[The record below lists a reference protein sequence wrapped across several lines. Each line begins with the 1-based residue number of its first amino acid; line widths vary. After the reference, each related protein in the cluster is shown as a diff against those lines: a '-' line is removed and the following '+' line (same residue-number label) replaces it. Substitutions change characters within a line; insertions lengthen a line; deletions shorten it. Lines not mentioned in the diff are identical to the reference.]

1 MISTHAPAGG
11 ATYTGLNDFRQ
22 KLHFYSR
29 PCGRGDCTIP
39 ALIKMYGLFLL
50 TPLREGRHV
59 AIEMIAGMGI
69 FLLTPL
75 REGRLLALAQMV
87 SLEAIST
94 HAPAGGATLMAELT
108 EVSVRFLLTPLREGR
123 PRRFPAARQRTH
135 FYSRPC
141 GRGDVTY
148 IDDAKVMEL
157 ISTHAPAG
165 GATYGFEVTLFDED
179 YYFYS
184 RPCGRGDQKPEVRTI
199 RRYISTHAP
208 AGGATR
214 VCHHRCRQNDNFYSR
229 PCGRGDN
236 EINIGQRHG
245 SQFLLTPLREGR
257 QVLKRLVRIG
267 TVFLLTPLRE
277 GRPRRR

>member
-1 MISTHAPAGG
+1 M
-11 ATYTGLNDFRQ
+11 
-22 KLHFYSR
+22 
-29 PCGRGDCTIP
+29 
-39 ALIKMYGLFLL
+39 
-50 TPLREGRHV
+50 
-59 AIEMIAGMGI
+59 
-69 FLLTPL
+69 
-75 REGRLLALAQMV
+75 
-87 SLEAIST
+87 
-94 HAPAGGATLMAELT
+94 
-108 EVSVRFLLTPLREGR
+108 
-123 PRRFPAARQRTH
+123 
-135 FYSRPC
+135 
-141 GRGDVTY
+141 TY

-277 GRPRRR
+277 GRLERVEAITQAYNISTHAPAGGATGIAPQHPCCTGVFLLTPLREGRRENVVGEVETS

>member
-1 MISTHAPAGG
+1 
-11 ATYTGLNDFRQ
+11 
-22 KLHFYSR
+22 
-29 PCGRGDCTIP
+29 
-39 ALIKMYGLFLL
+39 MYGLFLL

-277 GRPRRR
+277 GRRSWWAMIWQRHSFLLTPLREGRQQFSTSPS

>member
-1 MISTHAPAGG
+1 
-11 ATYTGLNDFRQ
+11 
-22 KLHFYSR
+22 
-29 PCGRGDCTIP
+29 
-39 ALIKMYGLFLL
+39 
-50 TPLREGRHV
+50 
-59 AIEMIAGMGI
+59 MGI

-94 HAPAGGATLMAELT
+94 HAPAGGAPLTAELT
-108 EVSVRFLLTPLREGR
+108 EVSGRFLLTPLREGR
-123 PRRFPAARQRTH
+123 PLRFPAARQRTH

-277 GRPRRR
+277 GRLLRIFKKQKIKLYFYSRPCGRGDPRLAHRTQPPGRISTHAPAGGATGYNSHQRL